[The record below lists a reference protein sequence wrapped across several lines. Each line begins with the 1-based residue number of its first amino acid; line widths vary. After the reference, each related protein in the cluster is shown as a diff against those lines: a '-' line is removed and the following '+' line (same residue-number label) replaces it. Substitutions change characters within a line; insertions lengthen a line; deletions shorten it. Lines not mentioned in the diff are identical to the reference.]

1 MQSSYNLIKSA
12 SALEA
17 SKKIIETNYKISN
30 YEEEIEEQVYS
41 IEDEFRKNY
50 EALGFNIIKK
60 AKIEAEDIK
69 MKSEKIAYEVE
80 KKAYEEGYNQGKEN
94 GYEDGYKNGYSEAI
108 EKVKLETEKEVK
120 EKIDRAENIL
130 EEASKEYKEYLLSK
144 EKEILKLAFDMAKI
158 IAKSELKL
166 SEGMLPLVENVL
178 EEAKGEEN
186 IIIRCNNVHVKAIKE
201 KADYYKK
208 AYAIKGEI
216 FILEDELMEPG
227 NAIIDKGTGKAT
239 VGLDIALEK
248 LENALF
254 K

>member
-12 SALEA
+12 SALDA
-17 SKKIIETNYKISN
+17 SKKVIETNYTVQN
-30 YEEEIEEQVYS
+30 VENTEENNSYS

-50 EALGFNIIKK
+50 ELLGANIIKK
-60 AKIEAEDIK
+60 AKQEAEDIK
-69 MKSEKIAYEVE
+69 RKSQIIANEIE
-80 KKAYEEGYNQGKEN
+80 KKAYEEGYNQGKSN
-94 GYEDGYKNGYSEAI
+94 GYEDGYENGYREAV
-108 EKVKLETEKEVK
+108 EKVRLETEKEVK

-130 EEASKEYKEYLLSK
+130 EKANKEYKEYLLNK
-144 EKEILKLAFDMAKI
+144 EEEILKLVFDMASI
-158 IAKSELKL
+158 IAKNELKL
-166 SEGMLPLVENVL
+166 SEAMLPLIEDIL

-186 IIIRCNNVHVKAIKE
+186 IIIRCNNIHVKSIKE
-201 KADYYKK
+201 KVNYYKQ

-227 NAIIDKGTGKAT
+227 NAVIDKGTGKAT
-239 VGLDIALEK
+239 IGLDIALEK